1 MIYRLFNLSKSV
13 LWSAFVCSFF
23 LNSCVT
29 TEQTDHR
36 ATPEFASHRIEK
48 SVTKSEHAM
57 IAVANPHA
65 AQAGLRI
72 LKAGGNAL
80 DAAIAAQLVLNLV
93 EPQSSGI
100 GGGGFLLIFDPKTK
114 QVTSFDGRETAP
126 NKATGTLF
134 IKPDGQKMGFF
145 EAAVGGRAV
154 GTPGLL
160 AMLSQAHQ
168 KYGHLEWADLF
179 NEAISLSENGFEI
192 SPRLHSL
199 LEKDRFLK
207 TDPTARSY
215 FYTEKGTAKPIGTL
229 LKNPAF
235 AKTLTDIQQNG
246 ISAFYN
252 SALTDQIIHKVH
264 SHPSNPGLLSK
275 TDFSTYTTKERPP
288 VCLEYHIYKVC
299 GMGPPSSG
307 GITLLQ
313 ILGLMEQYERSHPHP
328 STINRT
334 HLLAEASKL
343 AFADRN
349 CFLADGDFIP
359 IPIQS
364 LLDSAYLKNRQ
375 SLIQN
380 SKSLNTPVVAG
391 NPALFSQRYAPDP
404 FDHGLSTTHMS
415 IVDQNGMVV
424 SMTSSIENAFGSRQM
439 VGGFLLN
446 NQLTDFSFLPEKDGH
461 QIANRVEG
469 GKRPRSS
476 MAPTLVLNKET
487 GKPVLAIGSPGGSRI
502 IGYVAQSLI
511 AVLNDN
517 QPLDQAL
524 AQGHITNRNGTTD
537 LEEGT
542 EAENLK
548 DMLETLGHQVT
559 FKPMTSGLHAVQ
571 ILESGTLI
579 GAADP
584 RREGVAIGY

>member
-1 MIYRLFNLSKSV
+1 MVYRLFNLRKS
-13 LWSAFVCSFF
+13 LLLTGFVCSFF

-36 ATPEFASHRIEK
+36 ATPESASHRIEK
-48 SVTKSEHAM
+48 GITKAEHAM

-72 LKAGGNAL
+72 LKAGGNAI

-126 NKATGTLF
+126 NKATSALF
-134 IKPDGQKMGFF
+134 VKPDGQKMGFF

-160 AMLSQAHQ
+160 AMLYQAHQ
-168 KYGHLEWADLF
+168 KYGHLDWAELF
-179 NEAISLSENGFEI
+179 NDAISLSKNGFEI

-199 LEKDRFLK
+199 IAKDRFLK
-207 TDPTARSY
+207 TDPTAHTY
-215 FYTEKGTAKPIGTL
+215 FYTEKGTAKPIGTR

-235 AKTLTDIQQNG
+235 AKTLTDIQKNG

-252 SALTDQIIHKVH
+252 SALTDQIIHKIH

-275 TDFSTYTTKERPP
+275 SDFSSYIAKERPP
-288 VCLEYHIYKVC
+288 VCMEYHIYKVC

-307 GITLLQ
+307 GVTLLQ
-313 ILGLMEQYERSHPHP
+313 ILGLMEQYDHSHS

-349 CFLADGDFIP
+349 SFLADSDFIP
-359 IPIQS
+359 VPTQG
-364 LLDSAYLKNRQ
+364 LLNSTYLTKRQ
-375 SLIQN
+375 SLIQPDQ
-380 SKSLNTPVVAG
+380 SLNTPVAAG
-391 NPALFSQRYAPDP
+391 NPSLFSQRYAPDR

-415 IVDQNGMVV
+415 IVDQNGMIV

-461 QIANRVEG
+461 KIANRVEG

-476 MAPTLVLNKET
+476 MAPTLVLNKLT
-487 GKPVLAIGSPGGSRI
+487 GQPVLAIGSPGGSRI
-502 IGYVAQSLI
+502 IGYVAQSVITIL
-511 AVLNDN
+511 DEH

-537 LEEGT
+537 LEKGT

-548 DMLETLGHQVT
+548 DILEKLGHHVT

-571 ILESGTLI
+571 ILENGTLI

-584 RREGVAIGY
+584 RREGVALGY